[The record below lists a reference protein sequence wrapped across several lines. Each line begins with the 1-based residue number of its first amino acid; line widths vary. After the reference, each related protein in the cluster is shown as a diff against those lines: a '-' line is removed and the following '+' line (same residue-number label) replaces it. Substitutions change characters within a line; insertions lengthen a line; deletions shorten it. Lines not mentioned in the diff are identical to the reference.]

1 MPRGRLTKSKYDR
14 KIAGVCGGL
23 AAYFEV
29 DATIVRVI
37 YVLISIFSAAFPGLL
52 VYIVLA
58 FVLNRDDQV

>member
-1 MPRGRLTKSKYDR
+1 MPRGKLAKSTRDR

-29 DATIVRVI
+29 NSTIVRVI

-52 VYIVLA
+52 VYIILGIVLPRNDR
-58 FVLNRDDQV
+58 F